1 MAKKKSKRPNLSQ
14 ETLERARAEMRGEP
28 VQVAEAVPVE
38 MGQAPAAPKP
48 KVKKT
53 GIGLA
58 TRHIPTLDEL
68 LNEYAYVL
76 VDLRNMLI
84 LAVVL
89 FAVIIVAA
97 IVLPRIS

>member
-38 MGQAPAAPKP
+38 MGQAPASKP

-84 LAVVL
+84 LAAVL